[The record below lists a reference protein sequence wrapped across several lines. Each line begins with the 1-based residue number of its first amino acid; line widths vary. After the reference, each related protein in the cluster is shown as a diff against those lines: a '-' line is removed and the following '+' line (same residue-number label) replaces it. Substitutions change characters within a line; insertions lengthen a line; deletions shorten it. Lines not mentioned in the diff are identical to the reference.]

1 MDLFV
6 NGAKIDVTL
15 EDEKTIGDVLR
26 SFEATCEENDAAVI
40 GIRADGQ
47 SGLPIA
53 SRTISI
59 CTANPPPYLP

>member
-15 EDEKTIGDVLR
+15 EGERTIGDVLR

-40 GIRADGQ
+40 GIYIDG
-47 SGLPIA
+47 
-53 SRTISI
+53 
-59 CTANPPPYLP
+59 